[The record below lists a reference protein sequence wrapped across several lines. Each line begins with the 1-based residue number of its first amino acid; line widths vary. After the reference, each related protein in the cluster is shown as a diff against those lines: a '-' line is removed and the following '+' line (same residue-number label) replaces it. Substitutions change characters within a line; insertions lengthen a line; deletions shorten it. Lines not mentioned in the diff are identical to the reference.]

1 MWRNVAAK
9 FRGELDVDFSIFADA
24 DIYCGYLRMRMSKI
38 MWISNQNVDFLLF
51 MNGDIYFQYLRMLEI
66 MRMQISGQ
74 DVSLIFTDADIDAD
88 IYFQYLQM
96 WMIKIMRISADV
108 DIQSTS
114 SKVLPQNGGIGEIP
128 TAKSGRV
135 HAH

>member
-1 MWRNVAAK
+1 MWWNVATK
-9 FRGELDVDFSIFADA
+9 FRGEPDVDFSIFADA
-24 DIYCGYLRMRMSKI
+24 DIYCRYLRMSKI
-38 MWISNQNVDFLLF
+38 MRISSRNVDFLLF
-51 MNGDIYFQYLRMLEI
+51 MNGNIYFQSLRMLEI
-66 MRMQISGQ
+66 MQLQISGQ
-74 DVSLIFTDADIDAD
+74 DVVSLIFTDADIDAD

-135 HAH
+135 YAH